1 MTARPNCSTCPE
13 SMTSHDKSLKIVLQ
27 VLGWWTLVALGAVV
41 MPRSWMAATHEWLGL
56 GEFPAAPIAES
67 LARSLSAFY
76 AMFGAL
82 CIVLA
87 ADIDRYRRLIKFLG
101 VLLVLF
107 GLSLFG
113 IDGFAGMPPWWTVS
127 EGLAT
132 IVFGVLVLGFCREEQ

>member
-1 MTARPNCSTCPE
+1 LLALPK
-13 SMTSHDKSLKIVLQ
+13 SMTNRDKSLKIVLQ
-27 VLGWWTLVALGAVV
+27 VLGWWTLLALGAVV
-41 MPRSWMAATHEWLGL
+41 MPRSWMAAIHEWLGL
-56 GEFPAAPIAES
+56 GEFPTAPIAES

-82 CIVLA
+82 CVVLA
-87 ADIDRYRRLIKFLG
+87 SDIERYRGLIKFLG

-113 IDGFAGMPPWWTVS
+113 IEWSAGMPTWWTVS

-132 IVFGVLVLGFCREEQ
+132 LVFGVLVLGFSRERE